1 MSMLGVVSTKLY
13 FCTRVIAYS
22 VFARADISKYEG
34 NGRPRLCHL
43 SEGAKFLGAMLL
55 ELERCLVITGVFQ
68 LECSENALVPS
79 ECTTL

>member
-1 MSMLGVVSTKLY
+1 MDALDCVTH
-13 FCTRVIAYS
+13 
-22 VFARADISKYEG
+22 D
-34 NGRPRLCHL
+34 NL
-43 SEGAKFLGAMLL
+43 SEGVKFLGAMLL